1 MTTSCKRAKALV
13 HVHALKSLANVAYD
27 ESETSPQD
35 GDQSKHLDESP
46 EYVATFMKAQTGTR
60 TDADMPLSILV
71 ALDARA
77 RLKVWPRRGISPLT
91 ILVDPRHQRRPQIRV
106 WREVKLAGQCWFNAS
121 CMGALEHVFD
131 HHESAIAAYEALT
144 IAF

>member
-1 MTTSCKRAKALV
+1 MTTSCNRAKALK

-35 GDQSKHLDESP
+35 GDQSEHLDESP
-46 EYVATFMKAQTGTR
+46 EYVATFMKAQPGTR

-91 ILVDPRHQRRPQIRV
+91 ILLDPG
-106 WREVKLAGQCWFNAS
+106 EVLVFRGDTCHAGLGTA
-121 CMGALEHVFD
+121 
-131 HHESAIAAYEALT
+131 
-144 IAF
+144 